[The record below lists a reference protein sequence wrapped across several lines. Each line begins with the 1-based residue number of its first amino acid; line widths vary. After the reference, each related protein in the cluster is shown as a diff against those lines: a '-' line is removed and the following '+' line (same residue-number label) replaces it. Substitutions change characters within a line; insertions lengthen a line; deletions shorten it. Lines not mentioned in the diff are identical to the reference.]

1 MKKIGLLIGVLIV
14 CVLAGIFQYKKIIQ
28 HPIVTSEEIHVNVKD
43 GDTLY
48 SILDDLNQNG
58 AIKNSSII
66 KFYIK
71 KNGVKSNIHSG
82 KFFIPKDATVDE
94 LITILSTLG
103 NEEDI
108 IKVTIPEGFD
118 IKEIAKAL
126 QEKGIID
133 SEIFMESCK
142 NYKLPTYIHEN
153 KNRDFNLEGFLFPAT
168 YELKAGMSGQVI
180 IKLMVD
186 KFYSTINELNKE
198 KPIDMKKL
206 DDIIIMSSIVERETS
221 DSRERN
227 KVASVFYN
235 RLDKNMKLQSCATV
249 LYSIGK
255 HKEKLYN
262 RDLEVKSPYNTYKVE
277 GLPVGPICSPGKA
290 SIKAVLSPAK
300 TNYLYFVLDNNGKHF
315 FSNDYNEFL
324 KVKAVTQGF

>member
-28 HPIVTSEEIHVNVKD
+28 HPIVTSEDIHVNVKD

-48 SILDDLNQNG
+48 SILDDLNQGG
-58 AIKNSSII
+58 AIKNTSII

-82 KFFIPKDATVDE
+82 KFFIPKDATVDG
-94 LITILSTLG
+94 LITILSTIG
-103 NEEDI
+103 KEEDI

-142 NYKLPTYIHEN
+142 NYKLPAYIHEN
-153 KNRDFNLEGFLFPAT
+153 KNRNFNLEGFLFPAT

-221 DSRERN
+221 NARERN

-262 RDLEVKSPYNTYKVE
+262 KDLEVKSPYNTYKVE
-277 GLPVGPICSPGKA
+277 GLPIGPICSPGKA

-300 TNYLYFVLDNNGKHF
+300 TNYLYFVLDNDGKHF
-315 FSNDYNEFL
+315 FTDNYNEFL

>member
-14 CVLAGIFQYKKIIQ
+14 CVLTGIFQYKKIIQ
-28 HPIVTSEEIHVNVKD
+28 HPIVTTKDLHVNVKN

-58 AIKNSSII
+58 AIKNLSII

-71 KNGVKSNIHSG
+71 KNGVKSNIHTG
-82 KFFIPKDATVDE
+82 KFFIPKDATVNKI
-94 LITILSTLG
+94 ITILTTVG

-118 IKEIAKAL
+118 INEIAKVL
-126 QEKGIID
+126 QEKGIIK
-133 SEIFMESCK
+133 SEKFIESCK
-142 NYKLPTYIHEN
+142 TYKLPTYIHEDA
-153 KNRDFNLEGFLFPAT
+153 NRKFNLEGFLFPAT
-168 YELKAGMSGQVI
+168 YEFKADMSGKVI
-180 IKLMVD
+180 IKSMVD

-206 DDIIIMSSIVERETS
+206 DDIIILASIVERETS
-221 DSRERN
+221 DANERT

-235 RLDKNMKLQSCATV
+235 RLDKDIKLQSCATV
-249 LYSIGK
+249 LYSLGK

-262 RDLEVKSPYNTYKVE
+262 SDLKVKSPYNTYKVE
-277 GLPVGPICSPGKA
+277 GLPVGPICNPGKA
-290 SIKAVLSPAK
+290 SIKAGLSPAK
-300 TNYLYFVLDNNGKHF
+300 TKYLYFVLDNDGKHF
-315 FSNDYNEFL
+315 FTDDYNEFL

>member
-14 CVLAGIFQYKKIIQ
+14 CVLAGIYQYKKIIQ
-28 HPIVTSEEIHVNVKD
+28 HPIITSEDIHVNVEN

-58 AIKNSSII
+58 AVKNSSII

-71 KNGVKSNIHSG
+71 KNGVKSNIHTG
-82 KFFIPKDATVDE
+82 KFFIPKDSTVNE
-94 LITILSTLG
+94 IITILSTVG

-118 IKEIAKAL
+118 IKEIAKVL
-126 QEKGIID
+126 QEKGIIN
-133 SEIFMESCK
+133 SEKFIESCK
-142 NYKLPTYIHEN
+142 TYKLPTYIYEN
-153 KNRDFNLEGFLFPAT
+153 ENRNFNLEGFLFPAT
-168 YELKAGMSGQVI
+168 YELKAGMSGNVI
-180 IKLMVD
+180 IKSMVD
-186 KFYSTINELNKE
+186 KFYITINEINKE

-206 DDIIIMSSIVERETS
+206 DDIIIMASIVERETS
-221 DSRERN
+221 DATERN

-235 RLDKNMKLQSCATV
+235 RLDKDIKLQSCATV
-249 LYSIGK
+249 LYSLGK
-255 HKEKLYN
+255 HKEKIYN
-262 RDLEVKSPYNTYKVE
+262 KDLEVKSPYNTYKVE

-300 TNYLYFVLDNNGKHF
+300 TNYLYFVLNKDGKHF
-315 FSNDYNEFL
+315 FTDNYNEFL

>member
-14 CVLAGIFQYKKIIQ
+14 CVLAGTFQYKKIIQ
-28 HPIVTSEEIHVNVKD
+28 HPIVTSEDIHVNVKD

-58 AIKNSSII
+58 VIKNSSII

-71 KNGVKSNIHSG
+71 INGVKSNIHSG
-82 KFFIPKDATVDE
+82 KFFIPNNATVGG
-94 LITILSTLG
+94 LITILSTIG
-103 NEEDI
+103 KEEDI

-133 SEIFMESCK
+133 SEIFMENCK
-142 NYKLPTYIHEN
+142 SYKLPAYIHEN
-153 KNRDFNLEGFLFPAT
+153 KNQNFNLEGFLFPAT

-198 KPIDMKKL
+198 KPIDMKKI
-206 DDIIIMSSIVERETS
+206 DDIIIMASIVERETS
-221 DSRERN
+221 DTRERN

-262 RDLEVKSPYNTYKVE
+262 KDLEVKSPYNTYKVE

-300 TNYLYFVLDNNGKHF
+300 TNYLYFVLDNDGKHF
-315 FSNDYNEFL
+315 FTDNYNEFL

>member
-14 CVLAGIFQYKKIIQ
+14 CVLAGIYQYKKIIQ
-28 HPIVTSEEIHVNVKD
+28 HPIITSEDIHVNVEN

-58 AIKNSSII
+58 AVKNSSII

-71 KNGVKSNIHSG
+71 KNGVKSNIHTG
-82 KFFIPKDATVDE
+82 KFFIPKDSTVNE
-94 LITILSTLG
+94 LITILSTVG

-118 IKEIAKAL
+118 IKEIAKVL
-126 QEKGIID
+126 QEKGIIN
-133 SEIFMESCK
+133 SEKFIESCK
-142 NYKLPTYIHEN
+142 TYKLPTYIYEN
-153 KNRDFNLEGFLFPAT
+153 ENRNFNLEGFLFPAT
-168 YELKAGMSGQVI
+168 YELKAGMSGNVI
-180 IKLMVD
+180 IKSMVD
-186 KFYSTINELNKE
+186 KFYITINEINKE

-206 DDIIIMSSIVERETS
+206 DDIIIMASIVERETS
-221 DSRERN
+221 DATERN

-235 RLDKNMKLQSCATV
+235 RLDKDIKLQSCATV
-249 LYSIGK
+249 LYSLGK
-255 HKEKLYN
+255 HKEKIYN
-262 RDLEVKSPYNTYKVE
+262 KDLEVKSPYNTYKVE

-300 TNYLYFVLDNNGKHF
+300 TNYLYFVLNKDGKHF
-315 FSNDYNEFL
+315 FTDNYNEFL